1 MAEQQQQ
8 QQPQGTEYTL
18 QGVMRFLQVEWHNH
32 ERSRNAW
39 DIEKAELKAKIAKQ
53 EGDFRNSKRLNVA
66 LDKQV
71 RMLENALKAERAK
84 NRPPQDGPPPYSSD
98 SQNLPNG
105 TTGETDDRVKKP
117 HPSTIDKIWFAFM
130 Y

>member
-1 MAEQQQQ
+1 MAE

-18 QGVMRFLQVEWHNH
+18 QGVMRFLQIEWHNH

-39 DIEKAELKAKIAKQ
+39 DIERAELKAKIAKQ

-84 NRPPQDGPPPYSSD
+84 NKIAPLDQP
-98 SQNLPNG
+98 
-105 TTGETDDRVKKP
+105 
-117 HPSTIDKIWFAFM
+117 PSTNAASHRLLNGDVPEVKTEDAPRKDHPPGTAILPVIPI
-130 Y
+130 

>member
-1 MAEQQQQ
+1 MQRVAGEMAEQ

-18 QGVMRFLQVEWHNH
+18 QGVMRFLQIEWHNH
-32 ERSRNAW
+32 ERIRNAW

-53 EGDFRNSKRLNVA
+53 EGDFRNSKRLNIA

-84 NRPPQDGPPPYSSD
+84 NRPAQDQPPPYNTD

-105 TTGETDDRVKKP
+105 TTGESGERLRRP
-117 HPSTIDKIWFAFM
+117 HPSTLEM
-130 Y
+130 LYS